1 MTKMLAG
8 LAACLLALVVL
19 AFWQSSRSEMK
30 ARDLAE
36 RLASAQF
43 NERGAK
49 LYAESLDR
57 DMKATE
63 TALTMRDTQYK
74 RVAAELDKRKKTLT
88 EIKDDAC
95 LDQPVPASLFG
106 SVQHDKS

>member
-1 MTKMLAG
+1 MTKVLAG
-8 LAACLLALVVL
+8 LAAFLLALTVL
-19 AFWQSSRSEMK
+19 AFWQSSRSEVR
-30 ARDLAE
+30 AQDLAE
-36 RLASAQF
+36 QLATSRF

-49 LYAESLDR
+49 LYADSL
-57 DMKATE
+57 E
-63 TALTMRDTQYK
+63 QELEINEQALSLRETQYR
-74 RVAAELDKRKKTLT
+74 RVAAELDKRKKSLM

>member
-1 MTKMLAG
+1 MKKVLAG

-49 LYAESLDR
+49 LYADSLKRELEINEQALSLR
-57 DMKATE
+57 DS
-63 TALTMRDTQYK
+63 QYK

-95 LDQPVPASLFG
+95 LDKPVPAGLFG
-106 SVQHDKS
+106 SVQHGKS